1 MIRRRA
7 QPGAAPHKSHSCRR
21 GVRGTICGTVSS
33 RMKSVIRQLI
43 DDNLDATAV
52 EPPLTMFAHTSRLNE
67 LLSDIAVEL
76 HHTGESKNELMRR
89 IDELYTPSVA
99 QEVDAVP
106 DLGAQLVGQD
116 GV

>member
-1 MIRRRA
+1 
-7 QPGAAPHKSHSCRR
+7 
-21 GVRGTICGTVSS
+21 
-33 RMKSVIRQLI
+33 MKSVIRQVLSCSVDMRQRLCGHAPAFYDACHEQLI

-76 HHTGESKNELMRR
+76 HHTGESKHELMRR